1 MVMASSKSIKQL
13 HFEKKI
19 DIANSLRMG
28 DPRRTR
34 QIIYNLL
41 SNAFKFT
48 AHNGSVRLE
57 AHEDS
62 ANTEF
67 VVIRIS
73 DTGTPHMCRACRAM
87 AWLTCPM
94 IHRNR
99 HERGVYE
106 TDLPRTSPHA
116 SCARALRW
124 PNLGECSRAR

>member
-1 MVMASSKSIKQL
+1 MVMASSKNIKQL
-13 HFEKKI
+13 HFEKKV

-67 VVIRIS
+67 VVIRIT
-73 DTGTPHMCRACRAM
+73 DTGTPRVSCVSCRAM
-87 AWLTCPM
+87 ACLTHL

-99 HERGVYE
+99 HERGVHE
-106 TDLPRTSPHA
+106 THFPRTSPHA
-116 SCARALRW
+116 SCARAALD
-124 PNLGECSRAR
+124 